1 MVNTPQ
7 NCILIKISQILI
19 LHLLKYLAIR
29 MFMPV
34 ARKEFVGLR
43 GFLVLRGNLLRI
55 FMS

>member
-7 NCILIKISQILI
+7 SCILIKISQILI
-19 LHLLKYLAIR
+19 LHQLKYLVIK

-34 ARKEFVGLR
+34 VRKEFVDFK
-43 GFLVLRGNLLRI
+43 GFLVLKGNLLRM